1 MSICVV
7 LSMSVSTAA
16 SSQRDSAASPQR
28 GGRSAA
34 ALHRESL
41 AADRTGGNGS
51 ASRNAEPVGSHRAAP
66 ATQQEIGRV
75 SRSTANSVNNSNT
88 NRMRSLL
95 DAQARRRL
103 APRPSGRPIPQ
114 AQRTAP
120 TSATAAL
127 APTSPAPRT
136 APTAPTLPTPRA
148 TGGTVAVPDPGA
160 RGRAVASTP
169 AVSRVA
175 VRPAATVNAASNT
188 NAGARNSRVGG
199 PYAGGH
205 TTVGG
210 PAIGRIKNG
219 GKIDGTPLRHGF

>member
-7 LSMSVSTAA
+7 LSMSVS
-16 SSQRDSAASPQR
+16 RAASPQR
-28 GGRSAA
+28 YGRSAA
-34 ALHRESL
+34 APHRESL
-41 AADRTGGNGS
+41 PADRTGGSGS
-51 ASRNAEPVGSHRAAP
+51 ASRKAEPVGSHRAAP

-75 SRSTANSVNNSNT
+75 SRSTANSVTNSNT
-88 NRMRSLL
+88 NRVRSLL

-103 APRPSGRPIPQ
+103 APRPGGRPAPQ
-114 AQRTAP
+114 AQRT
-120 TSATAAL
+120 

-136 APTAPTLPTPRA
+136 APTAATATTLPTPRA

-160 RGRAVASTP
+160 RGRAVASAP

-188 NAGARNSRVGG
+188 NAAARNSRVGG